1 MSIWLRDTYPRVRI
15 KIAEKFLG
23 EPMAKL
29 IEVEIDSVRV
39 SLTNQQ
45 RIVILK
51 KVNEERYLPIW
62 IGLYE
67 AEAITIAL
75 QDIQVAR
82 PQTHDLLKT
91 LIQSLN
97 AKLLQVEVV
106 SLSDDVFYANL
117 VLEVEGERQTVDC
130 RPSDALA
137 LAVRMQ
143 VPILVSE
150 DVMNQASITPEED
163 ISDTESEELDTF
175 DSEDL
180 EIDNLDLFEDFLQNI
195 DIDDLP
201 SADENPDEEF
211 DDDGPDD
218 EDEADEA

>member
-1 MSIWLRDTYPRVRI
+1 M
-15 KIAEKFLG
+15 
-23 EPMAKL
+23 

-51 KVNEERYLPIW
+51 QPNLERYLPIW

-97 AKLLQVEVV
+97 AKLLQVEVM
-106 SLSDDVFYANL
+106 SLSDDVFYGNL
-117 VLEVEGERQTVDC
+117 VLDVNGEEKHVDC

-137 LAVRMQ
+137 LAARMR
-143 VPILVSE
+143 VPILVAE
-150 DVMNQASITPEED
+150 EVMSQAGIVPEED
-163 ISDTESEELDTF
+163 MTSSDVEGFEEDM
-175 DSEDL
+175 EEPNL
-180 EIDNLDLFEDFLQNI
+180 EVFEDFLQNF
-195 DIDDLP
+195 DIDDL
-201 SADENPDEEF
+201 DT
-211 DDDGPDD
+211 DDDTNEEEDD
-218 EDEADEA
+218 ED

>member
-1 MSIWLRDTYPRVRI
+1 MP
-15 KIAEKFLG
+15 
-23 EPMAKL
+23 KL

-51 KVNEERYLPIW
+51 QVNEERYLPIW

-75 QDIQVAR
+75 QEIQVAR

-97 AKLLQVEVV
+97 ARLINVEVV
-106 SLSDDVFYANL
+106 SLSEDVFYGNL
-117 VLEVEGERQTVDC
+117 VIDVNEQQKQVDC
-130 RPSDALA
+130 RPSDAIA
-137 LAVRMQ
+137 LAARMR

-150 DVMNQASITPEED
+150 EVMAQAGIVPEED
-163 ISDTESEELDTF
+163 ISEDDSEIQKEQPIADLEDQNLDIFEEFLENFNSDDLGSEED
-175 DSEDL
+175 
-180 EIDNLDLFEDFLQNI
+180 
-195 DIDDLP
+195 
-201 SADENPDEEF
+201 DEE
-211 DDDGPDD
+211 DNQ
-218 EDEADEA
+218 

>member
-1 MSIWLRDTYPRVRI
+1 MS
-15 KIAEKFLG
+15 K
-23 EPMAKL
+23 M

-75 QDIQVAR
+75 QEIQVAR

-91 LIQSLN
+91 IILTLN
-97 AKLLQVEVV
+97 AKLIQVEVV
-106 SLSDDVFYANL
+106 SLSDDVFYGSLILDIN
-117 VLEVEGERQTVDC
+117 GERREVDC

-137 LAVRMQ
+137 LAARMD
-143 VPILVSE
+143 VPIMVSE
-150 DVMNQASITPEED
+150 DVMSQAGIVPEED
-163 ISDTESEELDTF
+163 IIEADAEGFDEGELPELEE
-175 DSEDL
+175 EDL
-180 EIDNLDLFEDFLQNI
+180 DVFEDFLQNF
-195 DIDDLP
+195 DVDDLP
-201 SADENPDEEF
+201 SGNEE
-211 DDDGPDD
+211 DQED
-218 EDEADEA
+218 ED

>member
-1 MSIWLRDTYPRVRI
+1 MP
-15 KIAEKFLG
+15 K
-23 EPMAKL
+23 M

-51 KVNEERYLPIW
+51 QVNRERYLPIW

-91 LIQSLN
+91 LIQNLN
-97 AKLLQVEVV
+97 ARLLQVEVT
-106 SLSDDVFYANL
+106 SLSDDVFYGSL
-117 VLEVEGERQTVDC
+117 ILEVNGQRREVDC

-137 LAVRMQ
+137 LAARTN
-143 VPILVSE
+143 VPIMVSS
-150 DVMNQASITPEED
+150 DVMTQAGISPEED
-163 ISDTESEELDTF
+163 ISDTEPGKIDEEIQQELEEQDLDV
-175 DSEDL
+175 
-180 EIDNLDLFEDFLQNI
+180 FEDFLKNF
-195 DIDDLP
+195 DIDDL
-201 SADENPDEEF
+201 SSDQDIDEE
-211 DDDGPDD
+211 DQD
-218 EDEADEA
+218 

>member
-1 MSIWLRDTYPRVRI
+1 MS
-15 KIAEKFLG
+15 K
-23 EPMAKL
+23 M

-51 KVNEERYLPIW
+51 EIDQDRYLPIW

-91 LIQSLN
+91 LIVSLN
-97 AKLLQVEVV
+97 ARLIQVEVK
-106 SLSDDVFYANL
+106 SLSEDVFFGNL
-117 VLEVEGERQTVDC
+117 VLEINGDLQNVDC

-137 LAVRMQ
+137 LAARMN
-143 VPILVSE
+143 VPIMVSE
-150 DVMNQASITPEED
+150 EVLEQAGIIPEED
-163 ISDTESEELDTF
+163 TTLSENEASDAAFEDSNLDIF
-175 DSEDL
+175 ENFLKNYDEGEDDL
-180 EIDNLDLFEDFLQNI
+180 E
-195 DIDDLP
+195 
-201 SADENPDEEF
+201 S
-211 DDDGPDD
+211 DDD
-218 EDEADEA
+218 

>member
-1 MSIWLRDTYPRVRI
+1 MP
-15 KIAEKFLG
+15 K
-23 EPMAKL
+23 M

-51 KVNEERYLPIW
+51 QLDEERYLPIW

-97 AKLLQVEVV
+97 AKLIQVEVS
-106 SLSDDVFYANL
+106 SLSDDVFYGNL
-117 VLEVEGERQTVDC
+117 VLEIDGNRRHVDC

-137 LAVRMQ
+137 LAARMRAP
-143 VPILVSE
+143 VMVAE
-150 DVMNQASITPEED
+150 DVMSQAGIVPEED
-163 ISDTESEELDTF
+163 ISDKDATDVEQENATNFEK
-175 DSEDL
+175 EDL
-180 EIDNLDLFEDFLQNI
+180 DVFEDFLQNF
-195 DIDDLP
+195 DVDD
-201 SADENPDEEF
+201 F
-211 DDDGPDD
+211 DPGEDD
-218 EDEADEA
+218 ED

>member
-1 MSIWLRDTYPRVRI
+1 MS
-15 KIAEKFLG
+15 K
-23 EPMAKL
+23 M

-51 KVNEERYLPIW
+51 EIDQDRYLPIW

-91 LIQSLN
+91 LIIALN
-97 AKLLQVEVV
+97 ARLVQVEVK
-106 SLSDDVFYANL
+106 SLSEDVFFGNL
-117 VLEVEGERQTVDC
+117 VLEISGDQQNVDC

-137 LAVRMQ
+137 LAARMN
-143 VPILVSE
+143 VPIMVSE
-150 DVMNQASITPEED
+150 EVMDQAGIIPEEESTV
-163 ISDTESEELDTF
+163 SDNEASDVEFE
-175 DSEDL
+175 DS
-180 EIDNLDLFEDFLQNI
+180 NLDVFENFLRNFDEGDDDFEP
-195 DIDDLP
+195 DID
-201 SADENPDEEF
+201 
-211 DDDGPDD
+211 
-218 EDEADEA
+218 

>member
-1 MSIWLRDTYPRVRI
+1 M
-15 KIAEKFLG
+15 
-23 EPMAKL
+23 

-51 KVNEERYLPIW
+51 EIDQDRYLPIW

-91 LIQSLN
+91 LIIALN
-97 AKLLQVEVV
+97 ARLVQVEVK
-106 SLSDDVFYANL
+106 SLSEDVFFGNL
-117 VLEVEGERQTVDC
+117 VLEISGDQQNVDC

-137 LAVRMQ
+137 LAARMN
-143 VPILVSE
+143 VPIMVSE
-150 DVMNQASITPEED
+150 EVMDQAGIIPEEESTV
-163 ISDTESEELDTF
+163 SDNEASDVEFE
-175 DSEDL
+175 DS
-180 EIDNLDLFEDFLQNI
+180 NLDVFENFLRNFDEGDDDFEP
-195 DIDDLP
+195 DID
-201 SADENPDEEF
+201 
-211 DDDGPDD
+211 
-218 EDEADEA
+218 

>member
-1 MSIWLRDTYPRVRI
+1 MPR
-15 KIAEKFLG
+15 
-23 EPMAKL
+23 M

-51 KVNEERYLPIW
+51 QVEKERYLPIW

-75 QDIQVAR
+75 QEIQVAR

-97 AKLLQVEVV
+97 AKLIQVEVS
-106 SLSDDVFYANL
+106 SLSDDVFYGNL
-117 VLEVEGERQTVDC
+117 VLEINGTRKDVDC

-137 LAVRMQ
+137 LAARMR
-143 VPILVSE
+143 VPVMVAD
-150 DVMNQASITPEED
+150 DVMNQAGIVPEDD
-163 ISDTESEELDTF
+163 ISDMDPGEVDQEADIGEEKLDV
-175 DSEDL
+175 
-180 EIDNLDLFEDFLQNI
+180 FEDFLENFNL
-195 DIDDLP
+195 DDLD
-201 SADENPDEEF
+201 SDQ
-211 DDDGPDD
+211 D
-218 EDEADEA
+218 EDDN